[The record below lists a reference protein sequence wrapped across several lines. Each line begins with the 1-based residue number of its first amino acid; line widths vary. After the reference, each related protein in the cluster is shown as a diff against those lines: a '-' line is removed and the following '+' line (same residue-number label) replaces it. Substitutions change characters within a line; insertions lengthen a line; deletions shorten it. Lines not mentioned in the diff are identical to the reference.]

1 MKQNCTLNGSKY
13 LQSSKENLLFLKSNL
28 AIFGI
33 IKYKR
38 GYAEFPNIPQLI
50 AKNTLPFGQI
60 MYENLS
66 DLIQGRTRSSRC
78 TSFETYSTQLYRTYA
93 YVYSCCSYSCD
104 YDFSLCTNLKIL
116 QLICAMKYVA
126 LKQKDLLTD
135 FNLLSHFSSTLQK
148 VYLLL

>member
-1 MKQNCTLNGSKY
+1 M
-13 LQSSKENLLFLKSNL
+13 FLKSNL

-148 VYLLL
+148 VCLLFKGVFLFFRHRILIDEKVIK

>member
-1 MKQNCTLNGSKY
+1 MEVSIISRPRKIYCSLNQILQY
-13 LQSSKENLLFLKSNL
+13 LVSSN
-28 AIFGI
+28 
-33 IKYKR
+33 IKK

-93 YVYSCCSYSCD
+93 YVYFCCSYSCN
-104 YDFSLCTNLKIL
+104 YDFSLCINLKIL

-126 LKQKDLLTD
+126 LKQKDL
-135 FNLLSHFSSTLQK
+135 FN
-148 VYLLL
+148 